1 MPRFARKNNFLPRNQ
16 KVCPRES
23 KVCLTIFLPLASIFP
38 CDRNNYFCTGQAQE
52 SRPEDI
58 TCLRSGAPCAEAFDK
73 VSEIWDKI
81 PEKIEQLPEEIDLD
95 EDLFD
100 DDISDE
106 D

>member
-1 MPRFARKNNFLPRNQ
+1 MRSKNYN
-16 KVCPRES
+16 
-23 KVCLTIFLPLASIFP
+23 SIIDWFI
-38 CDRNNYFCTGQAQE
+38 YW
-52 SRPEDI
+52 I
-58 TCLRSGAPCAEAFDK
+58 IIRSGAPCAEAIDK

>member
-1 MPRFARKNNFLPRNQ
+1 M
-16 KVCPRES
+16 
-23 KVCLTIFLPLASIFP
+23 
-38 CDRNNYFCTGQAQE
+38 GQ
-52 SRPEDI
+52 
-58 TCLRSGAPCAEAFDK
+58 
-73 VSEIWDKI
+73 I

>member
-1 MPRFARKNNFLPRNQ
+1 M
-16 KVCPRES
+16 
-23 KVCLTIFLPLASIFP
+23 
-38 CDRNNYFCTGQAQE
+38 Y
-52 SRPEDI
+52 
-58 TCLRSGAPCAEAFDK
+58 GAPCAEAFDE

-95 EDLFD
+95 EDLFN

>member
-1 MPRFARKNNFLPRNQ
+1 MQKFFLHWT
-16 KVCPRES
+16 S
-23 KVCLTIFLPLASIFP
+23 T
-38 CDRNNYFCTGQAQE
+38 
-52 SRPEDI
+52 
-58 TCLRSGAPCAEAFDK
+58 RSGAPCAEAFDK

>member
-1 MPRFARKNNFLPRNQ
+1 M
-16 KVCPRES
+16 C
-23 KVCLTIFLPLASIFP
+23 
-38 CDRNNYFCTGQAQE
+38 
-52 SRPEDI
+52 
-58 TCLRSGAPCAEAFDK
+58 GAPCAEAFDK

>member
-1 MPRFARKNNFLPRNQ
+1 MLVFKTRLFEVHTNKNAYLFLFI
-16 KVCPRES
+16 
-23 KVCLTIFLPLASIFP
+23 LSIFQST
-38 CDRNNYFCTGQAQE
+38 F
-52 SRPEDI
+52 SSFI
-58 TCLRSGAPCAEAFDK
+58 TFDK

-81 PEKIEQLPEEIDLD
+81 PEKIEPLPEEIDLD

>member
-1 MPRFARKNNFLPRNQ
+1 MTR
-16 KVCPRES
+16 
-23 KVCLTIFLPLASIFP
+23 TPL
-38 CDRNNYFCTGQAQE
+38 E
-52 SRPEDI
+52 SREQIKGCVMQFLNFPV
-58 TCLRSGAPCAEAFDK
+58 PCAEAFDK

-81 PEKIEQLPEEIDLD
+81 PEKIEQLPEEIDSD

>member
-1 MPRFARKNNFLPRNQ
+1 MHFFFL
-16 KVCPRES
+16 
-23 KVCLTIFLPLASIFP
+23 LTK
-38 CDRNNYFCTGQAQE
+38 Y
-52 SRPEDI
+52 
-58 TCLRSGAPCAEAFDK
+58 PCAEAFDK